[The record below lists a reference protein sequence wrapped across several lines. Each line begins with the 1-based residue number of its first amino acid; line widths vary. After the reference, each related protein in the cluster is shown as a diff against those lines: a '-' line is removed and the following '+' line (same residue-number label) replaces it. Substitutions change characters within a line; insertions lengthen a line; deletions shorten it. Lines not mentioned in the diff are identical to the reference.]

1 MLENITVAMESII
14 VGMDATLDGELF
26 CYKHT
31 CGEIINVALCIRNLA
46 NTPAVNHLA
55 D

>member
-1 MLENITVAMESII
+1 MLESITVAMESII

-26 CYKHT
+26 CYKHA
-31 CGEIINVALCIRNLA
+31 CGEIINVTLSIRNLA
-46 NTPAVNHLA
+46 SPPAVSHLA